1 MKFLVL
7 NVLLCLA
14 VVMPASAENNDSIQS
29 TETNLIAFCAN
40 NSDVVAH
47 VKVSSMSFVRK
58 PTAPDVIDLSVCGR
72 LFTFQV
78 KHAYLREDCAT
89 SFPTNI
95 YLFKRGMMSASF
107 LEPILHVG
115 QEYLVFLK
123 REKTPEIVN
132 SGVVTV
138 PLLPTT
144 NFFTF
149 IHLPQR
155 QIPNRKAYV
164 EIMDTN
170 TLISVEKCLTKSM
183 TTQK

>member
-7 NVLLCLA
+7 NVFFCLA
-14 VVMPASAENNDSIQS
+14 VVMPTSAGNNDSIQS

-40 NSDVVAH
+40 NSDIVAH
-47 VKVSSMSFVRK
+47 VKVASMSFVRK
-58 PTAPDVIDLSVCGR
+58 PTAPDVIDLSVYGR

-78 KHAYLREDCAT
+78 KRAYLRGDCALG
-89 SFPTNI
+89 FPTNI
-95 YLFKRGMMSASF
+95 YLYKRGMMSASF
-107 LEPILHVG
+107 LEPILQVG

-132 SGVVTV
+132 SEIVTV
-138 PLLPTT
+138 PPLPTT

-155 QIPNRKAYV
+155 QMPNRKAYL
-164 EIMDTN
+164 EIVDTN
-170 TLISVEKCLTKSM
+170 TLMSVEKCLPKSM